1 MTSTFNEILLKE
13 IFRSKLIREAKL
25 SSQILFAF
33 IFVAFFSKFFFS
45 GLQSGHGYENH
56 GDASISIMTYSIVLF
71 SITSIFI
78 LTLLLSNDEG
88 KPNVNFISWK
98 LVVIVIYLSWLISI
112 NMNHYKRINTRKV
125 PDTFYLYSN
134 LSTIIIGIQTFFF
147 VITYIL
153 NDNSDSSF
161 SNNYREIFN
170 KFDFL
175 NGLLIFLNFILIL
188 IQQII
193 LDKFSVDIA

>member
-1 MTSTFNEILLKE
+1 MTSTFNEILLQE
-13 IFRSKLIREAKL
+13 IFRSKLITEAKL

-88 KPNVNFISWK
+88 ISNENFISWK
-98 LVVIVIYLSWLISI
+98 LMAIVIYLSWLISI

-134 LSTIIIGIQTFFF
+134 LSTFIIGIQTFFF

-153 NDNSDSSF
+153 NDNGDSSF